1 MTSSRNELLQL
12 LTRPPS
18 QPVTRIPK
26 VPDGAQIPLIPSQA
40 RIWFFSQLYPDS
52 TEYNMFHTVGLDSVP
67 EEARLVA
74 ALRTLISRHDALR
87 LRISQQNGIPVQ
99 QDTGPYDPE
108 VAWYDLSDISEGEA
122 EARAMKIANAAAR
135 MKLRP
140 EEPPLVRFA
149 AVKLPHGKAMII
161 IGFHHVIADY
171 WSWSLLREELISL
184 LAGRALGPPCQIRF
198 IDYAAWLRSSDD
210 ETRRARDRAYWS
222 AKLAGPLPILD
233 LPMDRPRPSVP
244 SRRGFTVPIVFAPA
258 VLDRVQSLAEQ
269 ENTTPYVITLAAYK
283 AMLGRLSGQHDLVVG
298 TAFAGRDHPFA
309 ERLFGCFVKS
319 MALRTDLGGAAS
331 FREVVRRTRETVLE
345 AQDHQ
350 YLPYEQIVA
359 ELAVPRDLSVH
370 PVFQAQFTLVEAE
383 SVRPEKGQ
391 EERVGQ
397 IDYGSAKWDL
407 TLVLTR
413 APDGLSGI
421 LEGSA
426 DTFDQAT
433 LERFGAIYAQLLDVL
448 TATPDRTLAEHP
460 LVPAQERDRIL
471 YELNPYERPEHP
483 YRTLAE
489 PFEEQVART
498 PRATALVGD
507 EGTLSYAEL
516 NARANRLAHHLRSLG
531 AGPGTR
537 VALCLERSLA
547 MIAAVYAVAKTGAT
561 YVPLDPELPDG
572 RLAFMLEDTAPLA
585 VIADN
590 AACGRLPT
598 GNWRVVAADNP
609 AVWADQP
616 GCNPTWRVPSGQS
629 SQLLYTSGSTGRP
642 KAVASAVDGS
652 IADIQ
657 WLQRRYPYRFGNT
670 ALCKTSYGFDASLWE
685 IFWPLY
691 TGARLVVCRPGGH
704 RDVRYLADMV
714 ERYNVTTIYLIAGQ
728 LQVFLDELPDGR
740 CGSLRW
746 IISGGEPVTAR
757 LRDTCH
763 KKLGAELVH
772 AYGPTE
778 GGRVTDMIVAR
789 HTGSP
794 VVPVGNPS
802 PNFRIYVLD
811 ENLEVMP
818 VGITGEAY
826 IAAEVGLSHGYHRRP
841 ELTAERFLPDPY
853 GPAGGRMYR
862 TGDLCR
868 YRDDGTL
875 EHLGRL
881 DSQVKIRGMRIELA
895 EVEAVISEHPAVAEA
910 VALAMR
916 VNGEQDIAAF
926 AIPASA
932 SVTADE
938 LRQHATR
945 MLPQAMVPT
954 TIQIIERLPLN
965 VNGKTDLAALRA
977 RWQGRTA
984 RPGGEIVR
992 PRDKLERAV
1001 ADIFGRLFGES
1012 TELSAT
1018 DSFFELGGHS
1028 LLVFKLIA
1036 ACEAEF
1042 GTRLEV
1048 ADVFSRPTIR
1058 ELADRLRSSTER
1070 ASASLVPLAPAK
1082 GLPLLVLIHAAGGS
1096 VLPFQEVA
1104 GRLADRFS
1112 VFALQAPDDDAAASI
1127 AELAARYV
1135 PEVDRVRGLGPVCLA
1150 GWSMGGCIAL
1160 EMAREWRQRGVDVA
1174 ATVMLDTWVPP
1185 ALFEVDEERAMQRR
1199 AIEDLDMAPAGYAEP
1214 IARGAL
1220 AAQMSRVTERNRL
1233 AMRDYWP
1240 VPFAGQVYYLRASEQ
1255 LALTTT
1261 RPVGDGSK
1269 WGRAITDLI
1278 MRDIPGNHYTL
1289 LAAEHVQDLAE
1300 TLTAIAE
1307 DALCHGEI

>member
-1 MTSSRNELLQL
+1 MASPRNELLQL

-18 QPVTRIPK
+18 RPVMKIPE
-26 VPDGAQIPLIPSQA
+26 VPAGAQIPLTPSQA

-52 TEYNMFHTVGLDSVP
+52 TEYNMFHTVRVDSVP
-67 EEARLVA
+67 RRDRLVA
-74 ALRTLISRHDALR
+74 ALRTLIGRHDALR
-87 LRISQQNGIPVQ
+87 LRISQHNGIPVQ
-99 QDTGPYDPE
+99 QDTGPYEPE
-108 VAWYDLSDISEGEA
+108 VVWHDLSDLSEGEA
-122 EARAMKIANAAAR
+122 EARAMRIANAAAR
-135 MKLRP
+135 MNFRP

-149 AVKLPHGKAMII
+149 TVKMPHGKALII

-171 WSWSLLREELISL
+171 WSWSLLRAELITL
-184 LAGRALGPPCQIRF
+184 LAGRPLAPPGQIRF
-198 IDYAAWLRSSDD
+198 IDYAAWLGSGDD

-222 AKLAGPLPILD
+222 AKLAGPLPILQ
-233 LPMDRPRPSVP
+233 LPMDRPRPSVA
-244 SRRGFTVPIVFAPA
+244 SRRGFTVPIEFAPA
-258 VLDRVQSLAEQ
+258 VLGRVEGLAEQ
-269 ENTTPYVITLAAYK
+269 ENTTPYVVALAAYK
-283 AMLGRLSGQHDLVVG
+283 AMLGRLTGQQDLVVG

-309 ERLFGCFVKS
+309 ERIFGCFVKS
-319 MALRTDLGGAAS
+319 VALRTDIGEAAS
-331 FREVVRRTRETVLE
+331 FREVIRRARETVME
-345 AQDHQ
+345 AHDHQ

-359 ELAVPRDLSVH
+359 DLAVQRDLSVH
-370 PVFQAQFTLVEAE
+370 PVFQAHFSLVEAE
-383 SVRPEKGQ
+383 SIRPENGQ
-391 EERVGQ
+391 EERIGQ
-397 IDYGSAKWDL
+397 VDYGSAKWDL

-426 DTFDQAT
+426 DLFDIAT
-433 LERFGAIYAQLLDVL
+433 LERFAAIYAQLLDVL
-448 TATPDRTLAEHP
+448 TATPDRMLGEHP

-471 YELNPYERPEHP
+471 YGLNPYERSEHP

-498 PRATALVGD
+498 PRSAALVGD
-507 EGTLSYAEL
+507 EGILSYAEL
-516 NARANRLAHHLRSLG
+516 NAQANRLARHLRSLG

-537 VALCLERSLA
+537 VALCLERSFA
-547 MIAAVYAVAKTGAT
+547 MIVAVYAVAKTGAT
-561 YVPLDPELPDG
+561 YVPLDPELPDA

-585 VIADN
+585 VIADY
-590 AACGRLPT
+590 AARGRLPT
-598 GNWRVVAADNP
+598 GNWKILAAENP
-609 AVWADQP
+609 AVWAAESARDP
-616 GCNPTWRVPSGQS
+616 SWRVPSGQS

-652 IADIQ
+652 IADIL
-657 WLQRRYPYRFGNT
+657 WLQRRYPYRPGDT
-670 ALCKTSYGFDASLWE
+670 AICKTSYGFDASLWE
-685 IFWPLY
+685 VFWPLY
-691 TGARLVVCRPGGH
+691 AGARLVVCRTGGH

-763 KKLGAELVH
+763 GKLSAELVH

-778 GGRVTDMIVAR
+778 GGRVTDMILAR
-789 HTGSP
+789 NTGSL

-802 PNFRIYVLD
+802 PNFRVYVLD
-811 ENLEVMP
+811 ENLQVMP
-818 VGITGEAY
+818 VGVTGEAY
-826 IAAEVGLSHGYHRRP
+826 VAAEVGLSHGYYRRP

-875 EHLGRL
+875 EHQGRL
-881 DSQVKIRGMRIELA
+881 DSQLKIRGVRIELA
-895 EVEAVISEHPAVAEA
+895 EVEAVLSEHPSVAET
-910 VALAMR
+910 VALAME
-916 VNGEQDIAAF
+916 VNGEQDMAVF
-926 AIPASA
+926 VVPASA
-932 SVTADE
+932 SVTAEE
-938 LRQHATR
+938 LRQHAKR

-954 TIQIIERLPLN
+954 TIQVIESLPLN

-977 RWQGRTA
+977 RWQGRA
-984 RPGGEIVR
+984 VRPTTEIVR
-992 PRDKLERAV
+992 PSDKLERAV

-1012 TELSAT
+1012 AELSVT

-1042 GTRLEV
+1042 GIRLEV
-1048 ADVFSRPTIR
+1048 ADVFSGPTIG
-1058 ELADRLRSSTER
+1058 ELAERLRSSTER
-1070 ASASLVPLAPAK
+1070 ACASLVPLAPAN
-1082 GLPLLVLIHAAGGS
+1082 GLPLIVLIHAAGGS

-1104 GRLADRFS
+1104 GRLADSFS
-1112 VFALQAPDDDAAASI
+1112 VFALQAPDDAAASI

-1135 PEVDRVRGLGPVCLA
+1135 TEVDQVRGLSPVCLA

-1160 EMAREWRQRGVDVA
+1160 EMAREWQQRGVDVA

-1185 ALFEVDEERAMQRR
+1185 ALFEIDEERATQCR
-1199 AIEDLDMAPAGYAEP
+1199 AIEDVDMEPAGYAEP
-1214 IARGAL
+1214 IAGGAL
-1220 AAQMSRVTERNRL
+1220 TAQMSRVAERNRL
-1233 AMRDYWP
+1233 AMRDYRP
-1240 VPFAGQVYYLRASEQ
+1240 VPFAGQVYYLRATEQ
-1255 LALTTT
+1255 LSVTTT
-1261 RPVGDGSK
+1261 RPVGDGST
-1269 WGRAITDLI
+1269 WERAISDLI
-1278 MRDIPGNHYTL
+1278 MRDIPGNHFTL
-1289 LAAEHVQDLAE
+1289 FAAEHAQDLAK

-1307 DALCHGEI
+1307 DALSNNEI